1 MLNTMRYTI
10 LKIKQAYSRPG
21 FRTRVCLFRVMKFN
35 SFIIFYKNTHFI
47 TRNTLDFITMKWKVK
62 DVWSIL
68 VTFEKDCPYC
78 FGRQYLS
85 KKTINAMP
93 ELISLPLHFLFPFL
107 VHLSDE
113 GPLDWYRKK

>member
-1 MLNTMRYTI
+1 MARCTYCKT
-10 LKIKQAYSRPG
+10 
-21 FRTRVCLFRVMKFN
+21 
-35 SFIIFYKNTHFI
+35 
-47 TRNTLDFITMKWKVK
+47 KWKVK

-85 KKTINAMP
+85 KKTVNAMP

-107 VHLSDE
+107 VDLSFGLVSE
-113 GPLDWYRKK
+113 AITPQYLLFIKHKNIHTNTPLK

>member
-1 MLNTMRYTI
+1 MAHCTYCKT
-10 LKIKQAYSRPG
+10 
-21 FRTRVCLFRVMKFN
+21 
-35 SFIIFYKNTHFI
+35 
-47 TRNTLDFITMKWKVK
+47 KWKVK

-113 GPLDWYRKK
+113 GPLDWYRKNNITALFKSSFHYILYLYIP

>member
-1 MLNTMRYTI
+1 MAHCTYCKT
-10 LKIKQAYSRPG
+10 
-21 FRTRVCLFRVMKFN
+21 
-35 SFIIFYKNTHFI
+35 
-47 TRNTLDFITMKWKVK
+47 KWKVK

-93 ELISLPLHFLFPFL
+93 ELLSLPLHFLFPFL
-107 VHLSDE
+107 VRLSDE